1 MRRRYRRKRDK
12 RLTIIDLLIHL
23 MTKYSNLNKMKGLIV
38 RITVV
43 VMLIIGFSS
52 FALNEKAK
60 PTPKPQQT
68 LELNYNNNYQNGLEE
83 REIR

>member
-1 MRRRYRRKRDK
+1 
-12 RLTIIDLLIHL
+12 
-23 MTKYSNLNKMKGLIV
+23 MKGLIA

-52 FALNEKAK
+52 FALIEKPK

-68 LELNYNNNYQNGLEE
+68 LELNYNNSYQNGLEE